1 MKIYHIYEQFGD
13 GECYATEQGVI
24 EIANNDRTTEDGT
37 EAEEFTNFEDAR
49 QFLEEE
55 KLLDTELTE
64 FESLE
69 DAIDYLIQ
77 QEMDFEEKTE
87 NYVIA
92 Y

>member
-1 MKIYHIYEQFGD
+1 MRIDWNRIRKINRYEFI
-13 GECYATEQGVI
+13 VI
-24 EIANNDRTTEDGT
+24 PI
-37 EAEEFTNFEDAR
+37 
-49 QFLEEE
+49 LEEE
-55 KLLDTELTE
+55 KLLDTEITE

-87 NYVIA
+87 NYIIA